1 MTKVE
6 DLKRVIVA
14 IVADA
19 NFDEEMDAHR
29 NQITLEQCKIDAEA
43 DVDLLISASHA
54 EGVAEGVVT
63 ALNGLARYAKRI
75 DGGEYNYAFGKPF
88 FVVPVTAFEEVRVSL
103 LAPKEQP

>member
-1 MTKVE
+1 VSK
-6 DLKRVIVA
+6 A
-14 IVADA
+14 
-19 NFDEEMDAHR
+19 EELREGMIQQYALSPR
-29 NQITLEQCKIDAEA
+29 EIEPMRRRLE
-43 DVDLLISASHA
+43 VLLAAARA

-103 LAPKEQP
+103 LAPKESEK